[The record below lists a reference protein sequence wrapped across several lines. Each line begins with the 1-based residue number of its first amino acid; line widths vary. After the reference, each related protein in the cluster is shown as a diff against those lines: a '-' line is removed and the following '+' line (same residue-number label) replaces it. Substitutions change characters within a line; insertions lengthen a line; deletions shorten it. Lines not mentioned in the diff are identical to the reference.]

1 MSDSTSQSSNPV
13 ENLIEESEKRNS
25 ESCDHVNEIRESC
38 DTHTNSDTLET
49 NQTGNQTEN
58 ITVTIED
65 PNIINENKQ
74 PEQKSDDLESSSQFP
89 TEGEIIKESM
99 LGANSDEDEDE
110 MSDESDDDDDDDGW
124 ITPNNIKDIKQKMGN
139 IPTEEADVMVGCL
152 TMDFAIQ
159 VCCYICNIQDITFII

>member
-25 ESCDHVNEIRESC
+25 ESCD
-38 DTHTNSDTLET
+38 THTNSDTLET
-49 NQTGNQTEN
+49 NQTENQTEN

-74 PEQKSDDLESSSQFP
+74 PEQKSNDLKSSSQFP

-110 MSDESDDDDDDDGW
+110 MSDESDEDDDDDGW

-139 IPTEEADVMVGCL
+139 LPTEEADVMVGCL